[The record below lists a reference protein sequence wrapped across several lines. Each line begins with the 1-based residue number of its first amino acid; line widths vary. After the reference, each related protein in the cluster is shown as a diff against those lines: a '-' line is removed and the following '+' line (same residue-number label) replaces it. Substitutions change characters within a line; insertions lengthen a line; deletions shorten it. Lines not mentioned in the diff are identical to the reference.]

1 MSVLT
6 RYIKVCPAHGLMGPN
21 HSCSTAC
28 ATGAHSIGDAANLI
42 KWGVCDV
49 VVAGGVDSCVNPLAM
64 TGFSRAR
71 YVASGLNFL
80 VMSDVQSSVLY
91 CNVMCRALYCTVL
104 CCNV

>member
-1 MSVLT
+1 MSLNSKYSTSTARQPAVSVAT

-71 YVASGLNFL
+71 FVALVASSFL
-80 VMSDVQSSVLY
+80 
-91 CNVMCRALYCTVL
+91 
-104 CCNV
+104 